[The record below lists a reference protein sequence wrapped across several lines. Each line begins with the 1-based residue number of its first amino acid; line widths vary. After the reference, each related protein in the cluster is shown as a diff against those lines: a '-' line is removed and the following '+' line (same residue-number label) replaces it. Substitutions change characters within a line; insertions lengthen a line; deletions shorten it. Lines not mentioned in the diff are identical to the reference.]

1 MTTYISTAFM
11 DARLV
16 GGIQALLD
24 AGDDPAWLE
33 IYDGAQPEGGAP
45 GAGNLLVLIP
55 LAKPTAFAAHQL
67 QVLAVDPTGD
77 LITTQGNATWA
88 RLKNGL
94 GDWIMDGDV
103 TPAEGAGPFK
113 VTGTQPG
120 TTLLFLGA
128 RAILGTTVI
137 A

>member
-1 MTTYISTAFM
+1 MTTYVSQAFI

-33 IYDGAQPEGGAP
+33 IYDGVQPEGGAP
-45 GAGNLLVLIP
+45 GGTPLVLIL

-67 QVLAVDPTGD
+67 QLQAADPTGG

-88 RLKNGL
+88 RLRNGL